1 MSSYRSNWKKNKHA
15 TVLLSFFFIF
25 SFFEI
30 LAEYFENKNGIWLS
44 KPFIIPFLIA
54 YYLKRSKKTNWLFV
68 AALIF
73 SWFANVLF
81 IQTTNDFIVYGVI
94 FFIIYRIVVIYVV
107 VSKVKIPSIIPLFL
121 GIIPFAFI
129 YASVTIFTYSMISE
143 SIYLFLSQGIFT
155 IFLGGFSLGNYI
167 LLPNKQNSLLLIS
180 TLFMTFTQFLLL
192 LKFYYDADSILQ
204 AVAMI
209 LFVVGQLLLT
219 KYIFHTEKHKN
230 KIDVIKSL
238 KEV

>member
-1 MSSYRSNWKKNKHA
+1 MSSYRSNWKKNKYA
-15 TVLLSFFFIF
+15 TVLLSFFFIC
-25 SFFEI
+25 SLFEI
-30 LAEYFENKNGIWLS
+30 LAEYFESKNGIWLS

-54 YYLKRSKKTNWLFV
+54 YYLKRSKKINWLFV

-73 SWFANVLF
+73 SWIANVLF
-81 IQTTNDFIVYGVI
+81 INTTFVYIVYGVS
-94 FFIIYRIVVIYVV
+94 FFIIYRILVIYVV
-107 VSKVKIPSIIPLFL
+107 VSKVKMPSIIPLFI

-129 YASVTIFTYSMISE
+129 YASVTIFTYSTISE

-167 LLPNKQNSLLLIS
+167 LLPNKQNSLLLLS

-192 LKFYYDADSILQ
+192 LKFYYDADSLLQ
-204 AVAMI
+204 SIAMI
-209 LFVVGQLLLT
+209 LFVSGQFLLT

-230 KIDVIKSL
+230 KIDLIKSL

>member
-1 MSSYRSNWKKNKHA
+1 MSSNRSNWKKNKPA
-15 TVLLSFFFIF
+15 TVLLSFFFIC
-25 SFFEI
+25 SLFEI
-30 LAEYFENKNGIWLS
+30 LAEYFESKNGIWLS
-44 KPFIIPFLIA
+44 KPFINPFLIA
-54 YYLKRSKKTNWLFV
+54 YYLKRSKKINWLFV

-73 SWFANVLF
+73 SWIANVLF
-81 IQTTNDFIVYGVI
+81 INTTFVYIVYGVS
-94 FFIIYRIVVIYVV
+94 FFIIYRILVIYVV
-107 VSKVKIPSIIPLFL
+107 VSKVKMPSIIPLFI

-129 YASVTIFTYSMISE
+129 YASVTIFTYSTISE

-167 LLPNKQNSLLLIS
+167 LLPNKQNSLLLLS

-192 LKFYYDADSILQ
+192 LKFYYDADSLLQ
-204 AVAMI
+204 SIAMI
-209 LFVVGQLLLT
+209 LFVSGQFLLT

-230 KIDVIKSL
+230 KIDLIKSL